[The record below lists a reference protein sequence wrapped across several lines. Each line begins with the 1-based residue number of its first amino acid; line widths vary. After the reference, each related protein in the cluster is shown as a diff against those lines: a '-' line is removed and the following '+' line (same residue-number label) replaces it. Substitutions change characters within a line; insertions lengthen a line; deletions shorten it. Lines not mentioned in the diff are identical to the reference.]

1 MASDVHGVSEP
12 GITPPLT
19 AASRLPGSRELL
31 VDCLEL
37 SLALADRVLAVSHGA
52 PCEALVVE
60 ELLPNGIS
68 ICISICTCIF
78 MYLYLYFYMCLDICM
93 YLYMNSVYVSL

>member
-37 SLALADRVLAVSHGA
+37 SLALTDRVLAVSHGA

-60 ELLPNGIS
+60 ELLPNCIS
-68 ICISICTCIF
+68 ICISICICIF
-78 MYLYLYFYMCLDICM
+78 
-93 YLYMNSVYVSL
+93 YVSLSVFLYVSRYMYVPLYE